1 MISIRIKIFL
11 IKLAQSLKPLP
22 SDVSSHHFLELSPP
36 AVPVVHLTGPNT
48 FLSGSHAPVFNSEA
62 QGTEEHSAELTW
74 TVRTEDGALVEH
86 REHSV
91 SMVNRDIASKV
102 ELPNNMD
109 TNSVTVTCS
118 VENEAG
124 VGEDKML
131 VKRIGNTGC
140 E

>member
-1 MISIRIKIFL
+1 M
-11 IKLAQSLKPLP
+11 
-22 SDVSSHHFLELSPP
+22 
-36 AVPVVHLTGPNT
+36 VHLTGPDT
-48 FLSGSHAPVFNSEA
+48 FLSGSKAPVFNCEA

-74 TVRTEDGALVEH
+74 TVRREDGALVEH

-91 SMVNRDIASKV
+91 SMVTRDIASEM

-131 VKRIGNTGC
+131 VNRIGNTGC
-140 E
+140 G